1 MRDGTKGK
9 TMTLRASLTIFADYH
24 QIYICDPA
32 HLEDWSD
39 LWTDQTVADR
49 IVACEHTVVFGA
61 GRNMA
66 VPVDVM
72 THSASPD
79 WPRLL
84 SGADHAVS
92 AALKCTSGTLKVA
105 GLTDYLP
112 SAFALDI
119 GKGLFGV
126 AFVSFALAT
135 IDDLDG
141 SDRYELHLWPV
152 AEPFSPRILVRYAG

>member
-1 MRDGTKGK
+1 
-9 TMTLRASLTIFADYH
+9 MTLRASLTIMADYH

-49 IVACEHTVVFGA
+49 IVACEHSVVFGT
-61 GRNMA
+61 GRNMP

-72 THSASPD
+72 THEASPD
-79 WPRLL
+79 RTKLL
-84 SGADHAVS
+84 FGADHAVS
-92 AALKCTSGTLKVA
+92 AVIRCATGTLKVA
-105 GLTDYLP
+105 GCTDYLP
-112 SAFALDI
+112 NAFALDI

-126 AFVSFALAT
+126 AFLSFALAT
-135 IDDLDG
+135 IDALDGLEG

-152 AEPFSPRILVRYAG
+152 AQPFSSCIFVRYAG